1 MSERETPE
9 VATHVLVPVSTAE
22 KLRELSKKTRITQSE
37 FLREAVEDLLKKYAA
52 LDVNNAAIGN
62 AALGMNTAALDV
74 NNAALGEKNQ
84 KINTSNTLE
93 ESSPTEE
100 NI

>member
-1 MSERETPE
+1 MSDRENPE

-52 LDVNNAAIGN
+52 L
-62 AALGMNTAALDV
+62 
-74 NNAALGEKNQ
+74 EK
-84 KINTSNTLE
+84 E
-93 ESSPTEE
+93 EKDKE
-100 NI
+100 

>member
-62 AALGMNTAALDV
+62 AALG
-74 NNAALGEKNQ
+74 EKNQ

>member
-1 MSERETPE
+1 MSERESPE

-52 LDVNNAAIGN
+52 REPEADQRAGADVPRPADAREG
-62 AALGMNTAALDV
+62 
-74 NNAALGEKNQ
+74 Q
-84 KINTSNTLE
+84 R
-93 ESSPTEE
+93 
-100 NI
+100 

>member
-52 LDVNNAAIGN
+52 LDVNNAA
-62 AALGMNTAALDV
+62 
-74 NNAALGEKNQ
+74 LGEGNQ
-84 KINTSNTLE
+84 KINILNDLK
-93 ESSPTEE
+93 ESSPTTEKALPAFHE
-100 NI
+100 K

>member
-52 LDVNNAAIGN
+52 LDVNNAA
-62 AALGMNTAALDV
+62 LS
-74 NNAALGEKNQ
+74 EKNQ

>member
-52 LDVNNAAIGN
+52 LDVNNAA
-62 AALGMNTAALDV
+62 
-74 NNAALGEKNQ
+74 LGEKNQ

>member
-1 MSERETPE
+1 MSERESPE

-52 LDVNNAAIGN
+52 REPEADAGQRAGADVPRPADAREG
-62 AALGMNTAALDV
+62 
-74 NNAALGEKNQ
+74 Q
-84 KINTSNTLE
+84 R
-93 ESSPTEE
+93 
-100 NI
+100 

>member
-62 AALGMNTAALDV
+62 AALGMNTAAL
-74 NNAALGEKNQ
+74 GEKNQ